1 MDEFGMGSST
11 ENSAFHI
18 TKNPWDT
25 DRVPGGSSG
34 GSAAAV
40 AAGMCVAAL
49 GSDTGGSIRQPAHFC
64 GIVGLK
70 PTYGLVSRHGLISYA
85 SSLDTIGPMAK
96 TVRDAALVLQ
106 TIAGPDAQDSTCSTR
121 TTENYMQSIC
131 NVDTLNSSPLTGRR
145 IAMIKE
151 TFGEGVDPA
160 VEAAVK
166 SAASHLERLGVDV
179 VEISLPSFDLGLPA
193 YYIIALSEASSNL
206 ARYDGV
212 RYGKRSNGAANLKEM
227 YLRSRA
233 FLGDEVRRRIL
244 MGTYAL
250 SAGYYDAYYK
260 RAQQVRTLVSRQ
272 VLDALRTAD
281 ALLCPVAPT
290 PAYGIGEKSEDPL
303 AMYKGDVMTVNFNL
317 AGVPAISVPCGM
329 VDGLPIGVQ
338 LAGRPFGEAELL
350 SLAHIFEQ
358 TTSSEWRHHQNLQY

>member
-11 ENSAFHI
+11 ENSAYQV
-18 TKNPWDT
+18 TRNPWDI

-70 PTYGLVSRHGLISYA
+70 PTYGLVSRYGLISYA
-85 SSLDTIGPMAK
+85 SSLDTIGPMAQSVK
-96 TVRDAALVLQ
+96 DAALVLQ
-106 TIAGPDAQDSTCSTR
+106 AIAGPDPKDSTCSR
-121 TTENYMQSIC
+121 RAAGNYTQAISDI
-131 NVDTLNSSPLTGRR
+131 DTLSSSPLSGRR
-145 IAMIKE
+145 VAMIKE
-151 TFGEGVDPA
+151 TFGEGVDA
-160 VEAAVK
+160 RIEAMVK
-166 SAASHLERLGVDV
+166 SAASHLQGLGADV
-179 VEISLPSFDLGLPA
+179 VEISLPSFEMGLPA

-212 RYGKRSNGAANLKEM
+212 RYGRRSQGTANLKEM
-227 YLRSRA
+227 YLQSRA

-272 VLDALRTAD
+272 VLDALSTAD

-290 PAYGIGEKSEDPL
+290 PAYKIGEKSEDPL
-303 AMYKGDVMTVNFNL
+303 AMYKGDIMTVNFNL
-317 AGVPAISVPCGM
+317 AGVPAVSVPCGM
-329 VDGLPIGVQ
+329 VDGLPVGVQ
-338 LAGRPFGEAELL
+338 LVGQPFGEADLL

-358 TTSSEWRHHQNLQY
+358 TTPKASIDQQLQN